1 MTNCPLPGETLPK
14 VTIDRVTIH
23 PVPPHVVAG
32 GDLGTQ
38 GVEIHVQMS
47 ARQVIEDD
55 AEESWLQDEDFLKY
69 LKLRVIQVRR
79 PEAEKFLVGAIGDLT
94 RRGLI
99 GTNFSPWA
107 LGSQILE
114 KDERFYA
121 PGGFLDYAAFS
132 YTHKTANQNRGINTP
147 QGYLAYVK
155 AINLGKMFSESRG
168 GGSFLSWKI
177 YYPTLEE
184 SQGDREPAEFPWPE
198 DRPPYTEFVAPGWLR
213 FP

>member
-38 GVEIHVQMS
+38 GVEIHVQMR

-99 GTNFSPWA
+99 GKNFSPWA

-114 KDERFYA
+114 NDKLQTMK
-121 PGGFLDYAAFS
+121 G
-132 YTHKTANQNRGINTP
+132 
-147 QGYLAYVK
+147 
-155 AINLGKMFSESRG
+155 
-168 GGSFLSWKI
+168 
-177 YYPTLEE
+177 
-184 SQGDREPAEFPWPE
+184 
-198 DRPPYTEFVAPGWLR
+198 
-213 FP
+213 